1 MPAHL
6 RRPAFRTRIIRGNA
20 VRGSTRTHAMSPAH
34 LLIVEDDPFAAALLR
49 AQLEDMGYRVTHA
62 LTAAEGLDL
71 AFSER
76 PDLIVMDVG
85 LGAGIDGITAAGA
98 IRRAMDTPIVLL
110 TMRTDTTTMTRAE
123 LIEGAAYL
131 QKSCSQEELQFTI
144 ESALEEAARAARRG
158 HAARPRLQADY

>member
-1 MPAHL
+1 MGAE
-6 RRPAFRTRIIRGNA
+6 
-20 VRGSTRTHAMSPAH
+20 H
-34 LLIVEDDPFAAALLR
+34 LLIVEDDPLAASGLR
-49 AQLEDMGYRVTHA
+49 AQLEQMGYRVSHA
-62 LTAAEGLDL
+62 LTAAEGLDV

-76 PDLIVMDVG
+76 PDLIIMDVG

-110 TMRTDTTTMTRAE
+110 TMRTDTATITRAE

-144 ESALEEAARAARRG
+144 ESALDERDRGAVRDGPRSRRLEAD
-158 HAARPRLQADY
+158 L

>member
-1 MPAHL
+1 MA
-6 RRPAFRTRIIRGNA
+6 AE
-20 VRGSTRTHAMSPAH
+20 H
-34 LLIVEDDPFAAALLR
+34 LLIVEDDALAAAGLR
-49 AQLEDMGYRVTHA
+49 LQLEAMGYRISHA
-62 LTAAEGLDL
+62 LTAAEGLDA

-85 LGAGIDGITAAGA
+85 LGSGIDGIAAAGA

-110 TMRTDTTTMTRAE
+110 TMRTDTATITRAE

-144 ESALEEAARAARRG
+144 ESALEERGRGAFRGNRAAPSRG
-158 HAARPRLQADY
+158 ADL

>member
-1 MPAHL
+1 
-6 RRPAFRTRIIRGNA
+6 
-20 VRGSTRTHAMSPAH
+20 MSSAH
-34 LLIVEDDPFAAALLR
+34 LLVVEDDPFAAQLLR
-49 AQLEDMGYRVTHA
+49 AQLEGMGYRVSHA
-62 LTAAEGLDL
+62 PTAAEGLDM
-71 AFSER
+71 AFAER

-110 TMRTDTTTMTRAE
+110 TMRTDTVTMTRAE

-144 ESALEEAARAARRG
+144 ESALEERSRAARAGNARS
-158 HAARPRLQADY
+158 ARLDADF

>member
-1 MPAHL
+1 MVLGSRPLATRDNPFTAVAGAARTVPMP
-6 RRPAFRTRIIRGNA
+6 
-20 VRGSTRTHAMSPAH
+20 PAH

-49 AQLEDMGYRVTHA
+49 TQLEGMGYRVSHA
-62 LTAAEGLDL
+62 LTAAEGLDV

-144 ESALEEAARAARRG
+144 ESALEEAGRG
-158 HAARPRLQADY
+158 AHRTGTGRSDLRADY